1 MACDLSLGRI
11 TGCKDN
17 RGGIKNIYFINN
29 TDDLDVTATLDTDGQ
44 ITAFDAPLTLYK
56 YEVRGDGNTFDEA
69 NAVDKTAGTSKWD
82 QTLTV
87 ALPKMTVADRKEL
100 KLASW
105 GNPQIVIEDY
115 NGFFR
120 IAGFE
125 NGCDVS
131 VNTASGGT
139 MAEFSGYNIVATG
152 EEVAPAN
159 FIDATIIDDT
169 TNTVVVVG
177 T

>member
-1 MACDLSLGRI
+1 MACDLSLGRG
-11 TGCKDN
+11 TSCKDN
-17 RGGIKNIYFINN
+17 RGGIKNIYFANN
-29 TDDLDVTATLDTDGQ
+29 EDDLDTTATLDGDDQ
-44 ITAFDAPLTLYK
+44 ITAFATLVTLYK

-87 ALPKMTVADRKEL
+87 ALQKLTVADNKEL
-100 KLASW
+100 KLMSW

-115 NGFFR
+115 NGNFR

-125 NGCDVS
+125 NGCDVAVS
-131 VNTASGGT
+131 TASGGN
-139 MAEFSGYNIVATG
+139 MAEFSGYNLEATG

-159 FIDATIIDDT
+159 FIDPTIIGDDVNT
-169 TNTVVVVG
+169 TVV
-177 T
+177 TAA